1 MQEWTRLKEY
11 AADRDLGFALVVDAE
26 LFRLDSV
33 VRWLDAADG
42 RIKRAAFDPPRARS
56 LRACPSCRRS
66 VRGAAMTALELRAGV
81 QGLRRGPDRGPRP
94 A

>member
-11 AADRDLGFALVVDAE
+11 SADRDLAFALVVDAE

-42 RIKRAAFDPPRARS
+42 RIKRADVDAQPLSRAR
-56 LRACPSCRRS
+56 LPKAPKTVG
-66 VRGAAMTALELRAGV
+66 VR
-81 QGLRRGPDRGPRP
+81 P
-94 A
+94 

>member
-42 RIKRAAFDPPRARS
+42 RIKRAAFDPPVKVASGLPKLPRKVGV
-56 LRACPSCRRS
+56 RR
-66 VRGAAMTALELRAGV
+66 
-81 QGLRRGPDRGPRP
+81 
-94 A
+94 